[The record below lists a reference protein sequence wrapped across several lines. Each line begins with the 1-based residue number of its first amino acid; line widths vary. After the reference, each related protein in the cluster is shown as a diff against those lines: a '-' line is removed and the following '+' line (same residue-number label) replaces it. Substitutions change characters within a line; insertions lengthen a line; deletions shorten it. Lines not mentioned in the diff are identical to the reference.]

1 MGQINCWEI
10 GSKTSPKFIRGQ
22 RIGNTYRTHR
32 ITTSLAD
39 ILALV
44 HWHGAAMFPIG
55 TNSSIDKYEE
65 LRLKNR

>member
-10 GSKTSPKFIRGQ
+10 GSKTSLKFMRGQ

-39 ILALV
+39 ILALT
-44 HWHGAAMFPIG
+44 HWHGAEMLPMSTSGSNKIVG
-55 TNSSIDKYEE
+55 K
-65 LRLKNR
+65 LGLKHR